1 MRADI
6 DFVDD
11 VRDVPFLVDNE
22 RDSLGE
28 SSVVNSVGLGNGTIR
43 VTEQRIIQVQLLGKP
58 GVQLYGVTTGSEKGN
73 IEVF

>member
-11 VRDVPFLVDNE
+11 VRDVSLLVDNE

-28 SSVVNSVGLGNGTIR
+28 SSVVNSVGLGNRTVR
-43 VTEQRIIQVQLLGKP
+43 VTEQRIIQVQFFGKP
-58 GVQLYGVTTGSEKGN
+58 GVQFYRVTTGSEKGN
-73 IEVF
+73 I